1 MDKKDSVIH
10 IRRFILL
17 DELTKSDKGKLEG
30 NISYG
35 LQNPTDR
42 SFTKW
47 NGSII
52 TDEGR
57 FYELSIITGPSYPV
71 NPPSIQFKSKVNMP
85 SVNQSNGLVDFNKV
99 SGLKKWNSDMRIET
113 CLLALKEEIK
123 KYKGHKQPAEGETY

>member
-1 MDKKDSVIH
+1 MNKKDNVIQ

-17 DELTKSDKGKLEG
+17 EELTKSDKGKLAG
-30 NISYG
+30 GISYG

-57 FYELSIITGPSYPV
+57 FYELAIITGPSYPV
-71 NPPSIQFKSKVNMP
+71 NPPSVQFRSKVNMP
-85 SVNQSNGLVDFNKV
+85 CVNQSNGLVDLSKV
-99 SGLKKWNSDMRIET
+99 AKLKKWSTDMRIET
-113 CLLALKEEIK
+113 CLIALKEEINK
-123 KYKGHKQPAEGETY
+123 FKGNKQPAEGETY